1 MLHNVEIFCIRHT
14 FDMTSTSR
22 LMRCTVRIRES
33 KLSCLESCR
42 WVYWWVYWVY
52 LTLTL
57 TTLMKAHLKW
67 CNSKTCCQ
75 TYLLHEKTGRV
86 HLCTVRLGSTLYSR
100 QAAAFVSAYLCVCW
114 CLKRQSILLKST
126 HSCLTMRQSSNVLVN
141 KNHTHLHPHPLPLWY
156 YLSLFSLSALK
167 P

>member
-1 MLHNVEIFCIRHT
+1 MLRF
-14 FDMTSTSR
+14 STYVTHLTWPAPVDWCVVQSE
-22 LMRCTVRIRES
+22 LEKANWVVLNPVDES
-33 KLSCLESCR
+33 
-42 WVYWWVYWVY
+42 
-52 LTLTL
+52 
-57 TTLMKAHLKW
+57 TLMKAHLKW

-75 TYLLHEKTGRV
+75 TYLLHEKTERV

-156 YLSLFSLSALK
+156 YLSLLSALK